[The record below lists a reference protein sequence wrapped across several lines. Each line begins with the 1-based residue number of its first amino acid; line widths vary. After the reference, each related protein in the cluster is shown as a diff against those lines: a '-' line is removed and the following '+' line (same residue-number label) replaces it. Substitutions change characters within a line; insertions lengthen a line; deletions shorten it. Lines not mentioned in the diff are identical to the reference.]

1 MSTKRVIALVIGCVM
16 ILPAI
21 GVLFGGGAL
30 AIAYA
35 TQRNDDGYFDATID
49 QLQTP
54 TAAITGENLRF
65 ATDAGSPDW
74 LIDTIDL
81 DVRIRATALDS
92 DQAVFIGLA
101 RQRDLDRYLAD
112 VAHDR
117 VIRIENGEPVYRRHG
132 GSVDPLASPTEQDV
146 WVAQASGPGT
156 QELTWSA
163 TSGRWAAV
171 VMNADGSP
179 GVSVTMTVGG
189 KSGIILPLALALTG
203 VGAVLTAAAVV
214 LIVYGA
220 SGARRRDDTVATSS
234 ASDVPPAGASP
245 LPPPHAES
253 AGHSSA
259 ETASR

>member
-1 MSTKRVIALVIGCVM
+1 MSTKRVVALVIGCVM

-21 GVLFGGGAL
+21 GMLFGGGAL

-35 TQRNDDGYFDATID
+35 TQRDDDGYFDATID

-65 ATDAGSPDW
+65 ATDPGSPDW
-74 LIDTIDL
+74 LIDAIDL
-81 DVRIRATALDS
+81 DVRIGATALDS
-92 DQAVFIGLA
+92 DQPVFIGIA
-101 RQRDLDRYLAD
+101 RQADLDRYLAD

-117 VIRIENGEPVYRRHG
+117 VTSIDNGAPVYRRQG
-132 GSVDPLASPTEQDV
+132 QRLAPLASPVEQDI
-146 WVAQASGPGT
+146 WVAEASGPGT

-189 KSGIILPLALALTG
+189 KSGVILPLTLVLTG
-203 VGAVLTAAAVV
+203 VGAVVTAAAVA
-214 LIVYGA
+214 LIIYGA
-220 SGARRRDDTVATSS
+220 SGARRRGDVVATSPG
-234 ASDVPPAGASP
+234 DEPPAGASP
-245 LPPPHAES
+245 LPPPHIES
-253 AGHSSA
+253 AGHTRTES
-259 ETASR
+259 ASR

>member
-1 MSTKRVIALVIGCVM
+1 MSTKRVVALVIGCVM

-21 GVLFGGGAL
+21 GMLFGGGAL

-35 TQRNDDGYFDATID
+35 TQRDDEGYFDATID

-54 TAAITGENLRF
+54 TAAITGEDVRF
-65 ATDAGSPDW
+65 TTDAGSPDW

-81 DVRIRATALDS
+81 DIRIRATALDPE
-92 DQAVFIGLA
+92 QVIFVGIA
-101 RQRDLDRYLAD
+101 RQADLDRYLAD

-117 VIRIENGEPVYRRHG
+117 VVRIDDGAPVYRQQGRTP
-132 GSVDPLASPTEQDV
+132 DPADPPADQDF

-179 GVSVTMTVGG
+179 GISASITIGA
-189 KSGIILPLALALTG
+189 KSDIILPLALVLLG
-203 VGAVLTAAAVV
+203 IGAVLTAAAVV
-214 LIVYGA
+214 LIIYGA
-220 SGARRRDDTVATSS
+220 SGARRREVDGSTPTPVGT
-234 ASDVPPAGASP
+234 PPAGAP
-245 LPPPHAES
+245 LPPPHAD
-253 AGHSSA
+253 
-259 ETASR
+259 TADDNDVHEIRR